1 MRAADS
7 HHRLGE
13 LIGGQAGIRRDL
25 TKPCGGEFAQ
35 QFGKNMLH
43 ADVLVTQTLGE
54 SLGVGDS
61 LGDPLRNRDRAHFR
75 ARPAHG
81 RTLLQ
86 NRLQRRDQRLGGDA
100 DALQNAGDK
109 AVFLI
114 HQSERQM
121 LGVHFLMT
129 VLGGEPLRRGQRF
142 TGFFGKSVDIHNG
155 SPLLRCSAA
164 AAPETK

>member
-7 HHRLGE
+7 IIVSVNLSADKRHPPRPD
-13 LIGGQAGIRRDL
+13 QA
-25 TKPCGGEFAQ
+25 CGGGFAQ

-100 DALQNAGDK
+100 TR
-109 AVFLI
+109 
-114 HQSERQM
+114 SR
-121 LGVHFLMT
+121 T
-129 VLGGEPLRRGQRF
+129 RG
-142 TGFFGKSVDIHNG
+142 
-155 SPLLRCSAA
+155 
-164 AAPETK
+164 TKPSS